1 MTKRILAIPVFLLVC
16 LFCTIAWGAQLTPG
30 VKIQPNMV
38 SKMSQI
44 KLAGNWIPSRPG
56 GQITLPSRLNIL
68 AKSNQT
74 TLQVDIPGFA
84 SEDITGPDGTVYQ
97 QLTIPNGGH
106 TAELGKPELATV
118 STYVEVPTGMKV
130 KVSASPVGEA
140 VVHDNYLIWP
150 SQKQGTDRTG
160 SPDPKFE
167 KDEAAYR
174 LDAFVP
180 TTMVGSS
187 QPAIIRGVSMVN
199 VTIVPMQYNAAKK
212 QLKSY
217 SKISITVEFTGTPIA
232 TWQQRRTKYA
242 TPEFAASFKNI
253 VPSYAGALPKLQ
265 ANLFAGI
272 AAVIP
277 NLELLAADYLI
288 ICPQGWETAV
298 QPLAAWRESNGML
311 TKIVT
316 LNNIPGGITAQN
328 IANYIKNAYENWST
342 PPSYLLLVGDAN
354 LLPTFY
360 RTTHPDSY
368 ETAKKIGTDLYY
380 ATVDGTDM
388 FPDIAYGRIVASSSA
403 QATMMI
409 NKVINYE
416 KTPPAGAWNNKVLVA
431 SGYQAGRYF
440 HITSDAIAAFLQGK
454 GYGITK
460 VYKGG
465 SYTGTGAQA
474 TAAINNGVFLVTH
487 RDHGDSTHG
496 PYGGSDGWSEPGWY
510 SAQAST
516 LTNGGMLPVVFT
528 LNCRTGWFDDETDQ
542 DTQDPG
548 GNCLTEALVRNPN
561 GGAVAAVGAS
571 RISFSGYNDELARGF
586 MDAIWPDFDPAYS
599 GGAPASGARLG
610 QVLNAGKIWMYDK
623 YVLSGGGSYP
633 WEPDPVLTLTEFEII
648 HLFGDP
654 AMRMWTSAPGPALSV
669 TMSKLAT
676 GGKIRVIVKAGTTP
690 ISNALVVLQ
699 LPNAVRS
706 YRKGVTNSSGVAEF
720 TVANAEQAFVVTA
733 SKWSSRPFQGQL
745 TAQSPAT
752 IKSPNV
758 VPALKK
764 TNIPKLNLPD

>member
-1 MTKRILAIPVFLLVC
+1 MKKRILVIPVLLLIC
-16 LFCTIAWGAQLTPG
+16 LLCTTAWGAQLSAG
-30 VKIQPNMV
+30 SSIQAGMI
-38 SKMSQI
+38 SKMPQI
-44 KLAGNWIPSRPG
+44 KLAGKWIPSKPG
-56 GQITLPSRLNIL
+56 GQITIPSRLNIL

-84 SEDITGPDGTVYQ
+84 SEDIKGPDGVTYQ

-130 KVSASPVGEA
+130 KVTATPVVDA
-140 VVHDNYLIWP
+140 ALYDDCLVWP

-167 KDEAAYR
+167 KDEGAYR
-174 LDAFVP
+174 IDAFVP
-180 TTMVGSS
+180 ANMVGSS
-187 QPAIIRGVSMVN
+187 KPGIIRGVSMVN

-212 QLKSY
+212 QLRSY
-217 SKISITVEFTGTPIA
+217 SKMSITVEFTGTPIA

-253 VPSYAGALPKLQ
+253 IPSYAGSLPKFQ
-265 ANLFAGI
+265 ANLFPGI

-277 NLELLAADYLI
+277 NLEILAADYLI
-288 ICPQGWETAV
+288 ICPQGWEAAV
-298 QPLAAWRESNGML
+298 QPLAAWREANGML
-311 TKIVT
+311 TKIVPV
-316 LNNIPGGITAQN
+316 NEIPGGASAQS
-328 IANYIKNAYENWST
+328 IANYIKGAYENWST
-342 PPSYLLLVGDAN
+342 PPSYLVLVGDAN
-354 LLPTFY
+354 LIPTFY
-360 RTTHPDSY
+360 RTVHPDGY
-368 ETAKKIGTDLYY
+368 ESGKMTGTDLYY
-380 ATVDGTDM
+380 AAVDGNDM
-388 FPDIAYGRIVASSSA
+388 FPDIAYGRLAAGNQA

-416 KTPPAGAWNNKVLVA
+416 KNPPAGQWNNKVLVA
-431 SGYQAGRYF
+431 SGYQAGRFF

-465 SYTGTGAQA
+465 SYSGTGAQA
-474 TAAINNGVFLVTH
+474 TAAINSGVFLVTH
-487 RDHGDSTHG
+487 RDHGDSAHG

-510 SAQAST
+510 SAQASA

-542 DTQDPG
+542 DAQDPG

-561 GGAVAAVGAS
+561 GGAVAAIGAS

-599 GGAPASGARLG
+599 GGAPSSGVRLG
-610 QVLNAGKIWMYDK
+610 QVLNAGKMWMYDK

-633 WEPDPVLTLTEFEII
+633 WEPDPVLTLTEYEIF

-654 AMRMWTSAPGPALSV
+654 AMRMWTSSPGPSLSV

-676 GGKIRVIVKAGTTP
+676 GGKIRVIVKAGTAP
-690 ISNALVVLQ
+690 INNALVVLQ
-699 LPNAVRS
+699 LPNSVRS

-720 TVANAEQAFVVTA
+720 TVANADQAFIITA
-733 SKWSSRPFQGQL
+733 SKWPARPFQGQL
-745 TAQSPAT
+745 TAQGPAV
-752 IKSPNV
+752 IKRPNV
-758 VPALKK
+758 VPAIKN